1 MRRGEE
7 IQEEGKKRKGTDV
20 IRQEETEGKKDKNIR
35 AFLLHRDLS
44 KAGRWELFRAQSWFH
59 EQSSGFFLC
68 LIYPNK
74 GLTNYKATPI
84 KNVHFNF
91 HSCLFFFLPIHTCK
105 IFQIFI

>member
-7 IQEEGKKRKGTDV
+7 IQEQDKKRKGTDV
-20 IRQEETEGKKDKNIR
+20 RAQEETEGKEDK
-35 AFLLHRDLS
+35 HRDLS

-68 LIYPNK
+68 LIYPIK
-74 GLTNYKATPI
+74 GSTKYKATPV

-91 HSCLFFFLPIHTCK
+91 HSCLFFFNPSTK
-105 IFQIFI
+105 